1 MKSKH
6 TVYRCNK
13 NQRRDKNNAAKMMW
27 SNSTLNI
34 IENQSWHVLLLKT
47 ALEIHMKFQ
56 TMKGIV
62 KIKGVHVIKIFYNA
76 FYMYIPYKKV
86 SIYPCKLSVV
96 VKIINELSISFRIF
110 FSHSVFNGVYT
121 LYCFKICFVQRQNEV
136 CVTNG
141 SITYV
146 ERHH

>member
-13 NQRRDKNNAAKMMW
+13 NQRRDKNNAAKMIW

-56 TMKGIV
+56 TMKVIV
-62 KIKGVHVIKIFYNA
+62 KIKRVHVIKIFYNA
-76 FYMYIPYKKV
+76 FYIPYKKG
-86 SIYPCKLSVV
+86 SIFPRKLSVV
-96 VKIINELSISFRIF
+96 VKIINELAISLMIF
-110 FSHSVFNGVYT
+110 FSHSVYNGVYT
-121 LYCFKICFVQRQNEV
+121 LYWFQNMF
-136 CVTNG
+136 CSASKWSLCNQW
-141 SITYV
+141 
-146 ERHH
+146 